1 MNVTTVTIVTSLINI
16 SSHDANYNYCPVIS
30 LENFIIVNRIK
41 WYHGGGRDPK
51 RVKTVV
57 SNL

>member
-1 MNVTTVTIVTSLINI
+1 MNVTTVTTVTSKINLINI

-30 LENFIIVNRIK
+30 LENFIIVNRIR
-41 WYHGGGRDPK
+41 GGRDPK